1 MNSARSLIVKFAFYV
16 QSCSVKVAV
25 RVRPHVGREIKE
37 RDKGSCIET
46 QSILNKISI
55 GQKMFQFDKVFDN
68 ESQQDEI
75 FDTCA
80 RNLILGCFHGLN
92 ATILAYGQTGSGKT
106 HTMGTG
112 STVGLSNEQIG
123 IVPRVFDFIF
133 EELDNRRR
141 QSEYSE
147 FSVKVQ
153 FLELYGEEMNDL
165 LDIGVIDKATGKS
178 SKSLQIREEKN
189 GTIKIENLK
198 GEVVSSKAE
207 CIHLLNKGISHRV
220 TSSTLMN
227 EASSRSHAIFT
238 VTID

>member
-1 MNSARSLIVKFAFYV
+1 
-16 QSCSVKVAV
+16 
-25 RVRPHVGREIKE
+25 
-37 RDKGSCIET
+37 
-46 QSILNKISI
+46 
-55 GQKMFQFDKVFDN
+55 
-68 ESQQDEI
+68 
-75 FDTCA
+75 
-80 RNLILGCFHGLN
+80 
-92 ATILAYGQTGSGKT
+92 
-106 HTMGTG
+106 MGTG